1 MPFSPQP
8 DQTVSGQTRREFLSI
23 AGRIAALWGF
33 SQTLVPEV
41 AAAVTALS
49 TGRVPVLW
57 LEGSNCSGCS
67 ISLLNSYPVLP
78 VSLLTKHLSLQFHQ
92 TLSTVQGQQA
102 VDLVN
107 DTIARGNYLLVV
119 EGAVPV
125 GIPEACRFGGEN
137 FADHLLRAAR
147 AATHV
152 VAVGSCA
159 SFGGIPA
166 APNNPTGAM
175 EVIKFLQNNGITKPF
190 IRVPGCPPHP
200 DWMIG
205 TLVHVIQIGVPP
217 LDTYL
222 RPTKFFGKKLHDI
235 CPLKDMEEAKTFG
248 VPGCLEELGCKGE
261 STYADC
267 AARGWNGI
275 ATSCVQSLSPC
286 IGCTSPDF
294 GQSTFNQWPAG

>member
-1 MPFSPQP
+1 MYHLTSENE
-8 DQTVSGQTRREFLSI
+8 VAVGRSRREFLAV
-23 AGRIAALWGF
+23 AGKVAALWGF
-33 SQTLVPEV
+33 AQSMVPEL
-41 AAAVTALS
+41 AAAVQALS

-78 VSLLTKHLSLQFHQ
+78 ASLLTKHLSLQFHQ
-92 TLSTVQGQQA
+92 TLSTTQGQQA
-102 VDLVN
+102 VDVVN
-107 DTIARGNYLLVV
+107 QTIASGNYLLVV

-125 GIPEACRFGGEN
+125 GIPESCRFGGEN

-147 AATHV
+147 AASHV

-166 APNNPTGAM
+166 APNNPTGA
-175 EVIKFLQNNGITKPF
+175 VDAISFLQSKGVSKPF

-205 TLVHVIQIGVPP
+205 TLVHVIQVGVPA

-222 RPTKFFGKKLHDI
+222 RPKMFFSKKVHDT
-235 CPLKDMEEAKTFG
+235 CPLKGMEEAKTFG
-248 VPGCLEELGCKGE
+248 APGCLEELGCKGE

-267 AARGWNGI
+267 AARGWNGV
-275 ATSCVQSLSPC
+275 AMSCVQSLSPC
-286 IGCTSPDF
+286 IGCTSPNF
-294 GQSTFNQWPAG
+294 GQTTFLKWPAG